1 VHGFPGKTRLHNGRM
16 PSHWGVTPQQSVVA
30 ECARR
35 GKTAVVSGCIDVLE
49 GRQSDDSLLLAFGGP
64 HAGQVLAGGEGG
76 KGGYWPRVWA
86 LRALLYAWE
95 DAATTAVI
103 QATTDDSWRV
113 REMAAKVCGS
123 HCLEAA
129 FDVVAGMQNDPVARV
144 QAAAE
149 RAIRMIAR

>member
-1 VHGFPGKTRLHNGRM
+1 MHNDRM

-35 GKTAVVSGCIDVLE
+35 GKSGVVSGCIHMLE
-49 GRQSDDSLLLAFGGP
+49 RCEFDDSLLLALGGP
-64 HAGQVLAGGEGG
+64 HASQVLAGREGG

-86 LRALLYAWE
+86 MRALLYAWE
-95 DAATTAVI
+95 DSATAVVI
-103 QATTDDSWRV
+103 NATTDDSWRV
-113 REMAAKVCGS
+113 REMAAKVCGR
-123 HCLEAA
+123 HCVEGA
-129 FDVVAGMQNDPVARV
+129 FDAVARLQDDRVPRV